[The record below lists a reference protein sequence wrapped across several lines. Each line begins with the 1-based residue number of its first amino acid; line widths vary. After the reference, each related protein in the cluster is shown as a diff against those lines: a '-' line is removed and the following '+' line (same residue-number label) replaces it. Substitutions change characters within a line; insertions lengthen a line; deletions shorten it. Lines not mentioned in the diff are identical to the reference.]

1 MQHDNI
7 TPENGANPQKQAS
20 DTQEAFALYAQLP
33 RTQQLAILN
42 LMRSYLA
49 KNAKGVRNAN

>member
-1 MQHDNI
+1 MQNDIN
-7 TPENGANPQKQAS
+7 TPENGANPQKQS
-20 DTQEAFALYAQLP
+20 DSQEALALYTQLP

-49 KNAKGVRNAN
+49 KNAKEVRNEG